1 MPELGLHANH
11 VGVTYGDAAIL
22 PDVTA
27 TFPAGRLTAV
37 VGPNGCG
44 KSTLLKVCSR
54 LLPARTGR
62 VLLNGEDIHRLP
74 TRRVAQLLGMLPQSP
89 IAPEGLLVRDL
100 VALGRHPHHSVT
112 RQWSSADDAAIAD
125 ALMLTHLGELAGIP
139 VDELSGGQRQRAW
152 IAMALAQDTPTLLL
166 DEPTTY
172 LDLATCIEVLELIV
186 TLSRD
191 RGKTVVVVLHDLL
204 LTARYAD
211 EVLVMHEGRIVA
223 QGHPR
228 EVFTV
233 ELLRRVFGLEAA
245 LLDDPAGDRPLI
257 VPLGRA

>member
-1 MPELGLHANH
+1 MPERGLHAAH
-11 VGVTYGDAAIL
+11 VTVTYGKEAVL
-22 PDVTA
+22 TDVTT
-27 TFPAGRLTAV
+27 TFPEGKLTAV

-44 KSTLLKVCSR
+44 KSTLLKACSR
-54 LLPARTGR
+54 LLPARSGQ
-62 VLLNGEDIHRLP
+62 VLLNGDDLHRLP

-89 IAPEGLLVRDL
+89 VAPEGLSVRDL
-100 VALGRHPHHSVT
+100 VALGRHPHHTVT
-112 RQWSSADDAAIAD
+112 RQWSSADDDAIAD
-125 ALMLTHLGELAGIP
+125 ALMLTHLSELADAP

-186 TLSRD
+186 MLSRV
-191 RGKTVVVVLHDLL
+191 RGKTVIVVLHDLL

-211 EVLVMHEGRIVA
+211 EVLVMHEGRVVA
-223 QGHPR
+223 KGHPR

-233 ELLRRVFGLEAA
+233 ELLRQVFRLEAV